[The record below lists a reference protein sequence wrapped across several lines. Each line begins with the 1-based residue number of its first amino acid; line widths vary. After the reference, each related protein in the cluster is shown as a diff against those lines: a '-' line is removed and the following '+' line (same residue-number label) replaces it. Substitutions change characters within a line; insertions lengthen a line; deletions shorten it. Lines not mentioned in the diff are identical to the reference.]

1 MVAAVSAMAVAIGE
15 SSFGQWCGKVSAV
28 IDCVIPIALTI
39 ALAIGSGAIIFGFV
53 D

>member
-1 MVAAVSAMAVAIGE
+1 MLAAISAMTADVGE
-15 SSFGQWCGKVSAV
+15 SSFGQWCGKASAV

-39 ALAIGSGAIIFGFV
+39 ALAVGSGAIFFGLL

>member
-1 MVAAVSAMAVAIGE
+1 MMATVSALAVRTGE
-15 SSFGQWCGKVSAV
+15 SSFGQWCGKVRAV

-39 ALAIGSGAIIFGFV
+39 ALAVGSGAIIFGFV